1 MHSFQGKDE
10 NGDDEGVLEDEFG
23 HLRRDEGEL
32 GLHVALLKRVHS
44 LEN

>member
-1 MHSFQGKDE
+1 MHCFKRKDE
-10 NGDDEGVLEDEFG
+10 YGYNEGVLEDELG
-23 HLRRDEGEL
+23 HLRGDEGEL